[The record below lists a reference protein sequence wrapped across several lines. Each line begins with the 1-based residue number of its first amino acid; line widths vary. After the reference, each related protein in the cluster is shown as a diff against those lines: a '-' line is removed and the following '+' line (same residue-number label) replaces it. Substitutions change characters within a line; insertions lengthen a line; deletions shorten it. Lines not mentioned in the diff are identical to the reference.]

1 MSSMDLVSLA
11 CRVVPLLQA
20 ADILQELL
28 AQQPNDGR
36 AKEALLLLGLLD
48 AMWIG
53 VREAEP
59 H

>member
-1 MSSMDLVSLA
+1 MSLA